1 MENPQQPHTSLT
13 LVLHTQLLTL
23 TDTTYIPSVTGKS
36 GGEYVLD
43 VFLQSTCFSKR
54 NTSAKTAGWICE
66 WQPTPNKGRV
76 QVHRR
81 LLYVRSQRYP
91 SVQRLSRP
99 LHWTMCEV
107 GADVECLLS
116 VVLTTLQILFFTGFY
131 KTEWWWNQTAGKQ
144 LVFLIVSG
152 SWDRFFYYIFSSG
165 KCVILTS
172 STHI

>member
-1 MENPQQPHTSLT
+1 MENPQQPRTSLT
-13 LVLHTQLLTL
+13 LILHTQLLTL
-23 TDTTYIPSVTGKS
+23 TDMTYIQSVTGKS
-36 GGEYVLD
+36 GGEYGLD
-43 VFLQSTCFSKR
+43 VFLQSTRFSKR

-76 QVHRR
+76 QVRWR
-81 LLYVRSQRYP
+81 LLYVRSRHYP
-91 SVQRLSRP
+91 SVQRLSQL
-99 LHWTMCEV
+99 LHWMICKM

-116 VVLTTLQILFFTGFY
+116 VVLTTLQILFTGFY

-152 SWDRFFYYIFSSG
+152 PWDHFFYYIFSSG

-172 STHI
+172 STHV